1 MVVTIVSALHHRLP
15 LWGWWCGGCAGC
27 GLLPVTESAS
37 LKKLARILL
46 FEGVWVLLVLADA
59 ISHLVTSSLCPVKAW
74 GRWREFVLTMRQ

>member
-1 MVVTIVSALHHRLP
+1 MTIVSALHHRP
-15 LWGWWCGGCAGC
+15 PFVGVVVWWLCRVWA
-27 GLLPVTESAS
+27 PAS
-37 LKKLARILL
+37 NGVRILKKLARILL